1 MDITAAYLDYN
12 FPDLDQPLKQ
22 FIASVA
28 TLKHIPA
35 GTALM
40 RSGQYLKYTMLIAQG
55 RIKIYREGGED
66 GEFFMYYLE
75 PGNACALSMMCA
87 STAKESEILAK
98 AVEDSTVIMIPV
110 EHMETLMKNY
120 KNWYRFVVE
129 TYRYRFEELLA
140 VLDSVVFKNMDE
152 RLSNYLDR
160 QFNQL
165 DTKELKLT
173 HQQIAD
179 DLNSSRE
186 VITRLLKKLEQ
197 HGSIKIHRSYIER
210 MD

>member
-1 MDITAAYLDYN
+1 MDTIAGYLDHN
-12 FPDLDQPLKQ
+12 FHDLDPALKQ
-22 FIASVA
+22 FIASVS
-28 TLKHIPA
+28 TLRHIPA

-40 RSGQYLKYTMLIAQG
+40 RSGQYLKHTMLIAKG
-55 RIKIYREGGED
+55 RIKIYREGDDG

-87 STAKESEILAK
+87 ATAKESEILAK
-98 AVEDSTVIMIPV
+98 AVDDSVVIMIPV
-110 EHMETLMKNY
+110 EHMEELMKNY
-120 KNWYRFVVE
+120 KSWYRFVVE

-152 RLSNYLDR
+152 RLDSYLSN
-160 QFNQL
+160 QFSQL
-165 DTKELKLT
+165 HTNELKLT

-179 DLNSSRE
+179 DLNTSRE

-197 HGSIKIHRSYIER
+197 RGDIKIHRSYIER
-210 MD
+210 IV